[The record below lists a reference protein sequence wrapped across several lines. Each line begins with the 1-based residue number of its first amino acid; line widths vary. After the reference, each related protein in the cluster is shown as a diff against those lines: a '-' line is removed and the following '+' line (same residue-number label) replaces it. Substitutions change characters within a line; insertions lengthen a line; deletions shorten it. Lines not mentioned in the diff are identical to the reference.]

1 LEQLIDESSGKQGR
15 GIIVVDDEPVANP
28 ESYGID
34 RLFIYLRHD
43 GGLDAS
49 VEALQ
54 QAGYPVLRFE
64 ISDVYDLGAE
74 FYRWEVATAFACSV
88 LGINAFDQPDVQDNK
103 SRTVNKIN
111 IFNQSGRLDEG
122 EAIWKKLGIQA
133 FSKFFPAGLGLKESL
148 QIFMEAARTGSGRNY
163 VAINAYLPRNAT
175 NTKAL
180 TELRLAVREK
190 TGCATTLGFGP
201 RFLHSTGQL
210 HKGGPDSGLFLEIT
224 ADPVL
229 DVDIPGQKM
238 SFGTLERCQALGD
251 YEALAA
257 RDRRILRLHLDS
269 PNLLMELV
277 KAVR

>member
-1 LEQLIDESSGKQGR
+1 
-15 GIIVVDDEPVANP
+15 
-28 ESYGID
+28 
-34 RLFIYLRHD
+34 
-43 GGLDAS
+43 
-49 VEALQ
+49 
-54 QAGYPVLRFE
+54 
-64 ISDVYDLGAE
+64 
-74 FYRWEVATAFACSV
+74 
-88 LGINAFDQPDVQDNK
+88 VQDSK
-103 SRTVNKIN
+103 TRTINKIKAYH
-111 IFNQSGRLDEG
+111 QSGRLDEG

-133 FSKFFPAGLGLKESL
+133 FSKFFPAGSELKESL
-148 QIFMEAARTGSGRNY
+148 QIFMQAAGTGSGRNY
-163 VAINAYLPRNAT
+163 IAINAYLPRNAT

-210 HKGGPDSGLFLEIT
+210 HKGGPDSGLFLQIT
-224 ADPVL
+224 ADPVT

-269 PNLLMELV
+269 PNLLTELV
-277 KAVR
+277 KTVR